1 MYDDRHASSDD
12 YNARYCA
19 RGCYRIIFFSL
30 LIAKDN
36 RVLHF
41 SMYRKSETCDIL
53 NMYCIRIM
61 NIIISFYIESIDKDV
76 KLFSWVENLD
86 ISK

>member
-1 MYDDRHASSDD
+1 
-12 YNARYCA
+12 
-19 RGCYRIIFFSL
+19 
-30 LIAKDN
+30 
-36 RVLHF
+36 
-41 SMYRKSETCDIL
+41 
-53 NMYCIRIM
+53 M